1 MYILFGRYRMLTEQM
16 TATEVFDKYRGDIE
30 KLIAY
35 LPWLEEKSGK
45 SKVSDI
51 YHGDG
56 LDQHSIS
63 FPIYDGTLLR
73 FVKDAENTQFMD
85 RNYVYVISRNR
96 LKSAADEV
104 EFVSKQTMLKM
115 DNIGGI
121 LSKYVMGGR
130 TKAVL
135 WSEAVDKG
143 VFLAVVTRL
152 KELYD
157 IGLNGMVEQ

>member
-1 MYILFGRYRMLTEQM
+1 MLTEQM
-16 TATEVFDKYRGDIE
+16 TAAEVFDKYRSDIE

-51 YHGDG
+51 YNADG
-56 LDQHSIS
+56 LDEHSIS
-63 FPIYDGTLLR
+63 FPVYDGTLLR

-96 LKSAADEV
+96 LKSAEEEV
-104 EFVSKQTMLKM
+104 EFVKKQTMLKM

-130 TKAVL
+130 TKARL

-152 KELYD
+152 KELYE
-157 IGLNGMVEQ
+157 IGLNGLSEQ

>member
-1 MYILFGRYRMLTEQM
+1 MLTEQM

-30 KLIAY
+30 KLITY

-51 YHGDG
+51 YNGDG
-56 LDQHSIS
+56 LDQHTIS
-63 FPIYDGTLLR
+63 FPVYDGMLLR

-96 LKSAADEV
+96 VKSAEDEV
-104 EFVSKQTMLKM
+104 EFVKKQTMLKM

-130 TKAVL
+130 TKSRL

>member
-1 MYILFGRYRMLTEQM
+1 MLSEQM
-16 TATEVFDKYRGDIE
+16 TSAEVFDKYKDDML

-45 SKVSDI
+45 CKVSDI
-51 YHGDG
+51 YNGDG

-63 FPIYDGTLLR
+63 FPVFDGNLLR
-73 FVKDAENTQFMD
+73 FVKEAENTVFMD
-85 RNYVYVISRNR
+85 RNYVYVFSRNG
-96 LKSAADEV
+96 LKTPQDEI
-104 EFVSKQTMLKM
+104 EFVKKQTMLKM
-115 DNIGGI
+115 DNLGGI

-130 TKAVL
+130 TKSRL
-135 WSEAVDKG
+135 WSEAMDNG
-143 VFLAVVTRL
+143 IFLAVVSRL

>member
-1 MYILFGRYRMLTEQM
+1 MLTEQM
-16 TATEVFDKYRGDIE
+16 TAAEVFDKYRSDIE

-51 YHGDG
+51 YNGDG
-56 LDQHSIS
+56 LDEHSIS
-63 FPIYDGTLLR
+63 FPVYDGTLLR

-96 LKSAADEV
+96 LKSAEEEV
-104 EFVSKQTMLKM
+104 EFVKKQTMLKM

-130 TKAVL
+130 TKG
-135 WSEAVDKG
+135 KT
-143 VFLAVVTRL
+143 VVR
-152 KELYD
+152 
-157 IGLNGMVEQ
+157 GCR

>member
-1 MYILFGRYRMLTEQM
+1 MLTEQM
-16 TATEVFDKYRGDIE
+16 TAAEVFDKYRSDIE

-51 YHGDG
+51 YNGDG
-56 LDQHSIS
+56 LDEHSIS
-63 FPIYDGTLLR
+63 FPVYDGTLIR

-96 LKSAADEV
+96 LKSAEEEV
-104 EFVSKQTMLKM
+104 EFVKKQTMLKM

-130 TKAVL
+130 TKARL

-152 KELYD
+152 KELYE
-157 IGLNGMVEQ
+157 IGLNGLSEQ

>member
-1 MYILFGRYRMLTEQM
+1 MVTEQM
-16 TATEVFDKYRGDIE
+16 TAQEVFLQYKSDME
-30 KLIAY
+30 KLMAY

-45 SKVSDI
+45 VKVSTN
-51 YHGDG
+51 YVGDG
-56 LDQHSIS
+56 LSQATIS
-63 FPIYDGTLLR
+63 FPVYDGTLLR
-73 FVKDAENTQFMD
+73 FIKEAEGTQFMD

-96 LKSAADEV
+96 LRSAEDEIR
-104 EFVSKQTMLKM
+104 FIQAQSMLQM

-130 TKAVL
+130 TKARL

-143 VFLAVVTRL
+143 VFLEVVKKL

-157 IGLNGMVEQ
+157 LGINGLTQE

>member
-1 MYILFGRYRMLTEQM
+1 MLTEQM
-16 TATEVFDKYRGDIE
+16 TAAEVFDKYRSDIE

-51 YHGDG
+51 YNGDG

-63 FPIYDGTLLR
+63 FPVYDGTLLR

-96 LKSAADEV
+96 LKSAGEEV
-104 EFVSKQTMLKM
+104 EFVKKQTMLKM

-130 TKAVL
+130 TKAKL

-152 KELYD
+152 KELYE
-157 IGLNGMVEQ
+157 IGLNGLSEQ

>member
-1 MYILFGRYRMLTEQM
+1 MLTEQM

-30 KLIAY
+30 KLITY

-51 YHGDG
+51 YNGDG
-56 LDQHSIS
+56 LDQHTIS
-63 FPIYDGTLLR
+63 FPVYDGMLLR

-96 LKSAADEV
+96 LKSAEDEV
-104 EFVSKQTMLKM
+104 EFVKKQTMLKM

-130 TKAVL
+130 TKSRL

>member
-1 MYILFGRYRMLTEQM
+1 MLTEQM
-16 TATEVFDKYRGDIE
+16 TAAEVFDKYRSDIE

-51 YHGDG
+51 YNGDG
-56 LDQHSIS
+56 LDEHSIS
-63 FPIYDGTLLR
+63 FPVYDGTLLR
-73 FVKDAENTQFMD
+73 FVRDAENTQFMD

-96 LKSAADEV
+96 LKSAEEEV
-104 EFVSKQTMLKM
+104 EFVKKQTMLKM

-130 TKAVL
+130 TKARL

-152 KELYD
+152 KELYE
-157 IGLNGMVEQ
+157 IGLNGLSEQ

>member
-1 MYILFGRYRMLTEQM
+1 MLTEQM
-16 TATEVFDKYRGDIE
+16 TAQEVFDKYKDDML
-30 KLIAY
+30 KLIGY
-35 LPWLEEKSGK
+35 LDWLEEKSGK

-51 YHGDG
+51 YNGDG

-63 FPIYDGTLLR
+63 FPVFDGNLLR
-73 FVKDAENTQFMD
+73 FVKDAENTLFMD

-96 LKSAADEV
+96 LKSAEDEV
-104 EFVSKQTMLKM
+104 EFVSRQTMRQM
-115 DNIGGI
+115 DNIGGV
-121 LSKYVMGGR
+121 LTKYVRGGR

-135 WSEAVDKG
+135 WSEAMDKG
-143 VFLAVVTRL
+143 VFLAIVRRL

>member
-1 MYILFGRYRMLTEQM
+1 MLTEQM
-16 TATEVFDKYRGDIE
+16 TAAEVFDKYRSDIE

-51 YHGDG
+51 YNGDG

-63 FPIYDGTLLR
+63 FPVYDGMLLR
-73 FVKDAENTQFMD
+73 FVKDAENSQFMD

-96 LKSAADEV
+96 LKSAGEEV
-104 EFVSKQTMLKM
+104 EFVKKQTMLKM

-130 TKAVL
+130 TKAKL

-152 KELYD
+152 KELYE
-157 IGLNGMVEQ
+157 IGLNGLSEQ

>member
-1 MYILFGRYRMLTEQM
+1 MLTEQM
-16 TATEVFDKYRGDIE
+16 TAAEVFDKYRSDIE

-51 YHGDG
+51 YNGDG

-63 FPIYDGTLLR
+63 FPVYDGTLLR

-85 RNYVYVISRNR
+85 RSYVYVISRNR
-96 LKSAADEV
+96 LKSAGEEV
-104 EFVSKQTMLKM
+104 EFVKKQTMLKM

-130 TKAVL
+130 TKAKL

-152 KELYD
+152 KELYE
-157 IGLNGMVEQ
+157 IGLNGLSEQ

>member
-1 MYILFGRYRMLTEQM
+1 MLTEQM
-16 TATEVFDKYRGDIE
+16 TAAEVFDKYRSDID

-51 YHGDG
+51 YNGDG

-63 FPIYDGTLLR
+63 FPVYDGTLLR

-96 LKSAADEV
+96 LKSAGEEV
-104 EFVSKQTMLKM
+104 EFVKKQTMLKM

-130 TKAVL
+130 TKAKL

-152 KELYD
+152 KELYE
-157 IGLNGMVEQ
+157 IGLNGLSEQ

>member
-1 MYILFGRYRMLTEQM
+1 MLTEQM
-16 TATEVFDKYRGDIE
+16 TAAEVFDKYRSDIE

-51 YHGDG
+51 YNGDG
-56 LDQHSIS
+56 LDEHSIS
-63 FPIYDGTLLR
+63 FPVYDGTLLR

-96 LKSAADEV
+96 LKSAEEEV
-104 EFVSKQTMLKM
+104 EFVKKQTMLKM

-130 TKAVL
+130 TKARL

-143 VFLAVVTRL
+143 VFLAAVTRL
-152 KELYD
+152 KELYE
-157 IGLNGMVEQ
+157 IGLNGLSEQ

>member
-1 MYILFGRYRMLTEQM
+1 MLTEQM
-16 TATEVFDKYRGDIE
+16 TAAEVFDKYRSDIE

-51 YHGDG
+51 YNGDG
-56 LDQHSIS
+56 LDEHSIS
-63 FPIYDGTLLR
+63 FPVYDGTLLR

-96 LKSAADEV
+96 LKSAEEEV
-104 EFVSKQTMLKM
+104 EFVKKQTMLKM

-130 TKAVL
+130 TKARL

-143 VFLAVVTRL
+143 VFLAVVTKL
-152 KELYD
+152 KELYE
-157 IGLNGMVEQ
+157 IGLNGLSEQ

>member
-1 MYILFGRYRMLTEQM
+1 MLTEQM

-51 YHGDG
+51 YNGDG

-63 FPIYDGTLLR
+63 FPVFDGNLLR
-73 FVKDAENTQFMD
+73 FVKDAENTLFMD

-96 LKSAADEV
+96 LKRAEDEV
-104 EFVSKQTMLKM
+104 EFVSRQTMRQM
-115 DNIGGI
+115 DNIGGV
-121 LSKYVMGGR
+121 LTKYVRGGR

-135 WSEAVDKG
+135 WSEAMDKG
-143 VFLAVVTRL
+143 VFLAIVRRL

>member
-1 MYILFGRYRMLTEQM
+1 MLTEQM
-16 TATEVFDKYRGDIE
+16 TAAEVFDKYRSDIE

-51 YHGDG
+51 YNGDG

-63 FPIYDGTLLR
+63 FPVYDGTLLR

-96 LKSAADEV
+96 LKSAEEEV
-104 EFVSKQTMLKM
+104 EFVKKQTMLKM

-130 TKAVL
+130 TKAKL

-152 KELYD
+152 KELYE
-157 IGLNGMVEQ
+157 IGLNGLSEQ

>member
-1 MYILFGRYRMLTEQM
+1 MLTEQM
-16 TATEVFDKYRGDIE
+16 TAAEVFDKYRSDIE

-51 YHGDG
+51 YNGDG
-56 LDQHSIS
+56 LDEHSIS
-63 FPIYDGTLLR
+63 FPVYDGTLLR

-96 LKSAADEV
+96 LKSAEEEV
-104 EFVSKQTMLKM
+104 EFVKKQTMLKM

-130 TKAVL
+130 TKARL

-152 KELYD
+152 KELYE
-157 IGLNGMVEQ
+157 IGLNGLSEQ

>member
-1 MYILFGRYRMLTEQM
+1 MLTEQM
-16 TATEVFDKYRGDIE
+16 TAAEVFDKYRSDIE

-51 YHGDG
+51 YNGDG
-56 LDQHSIS
+56 LDEHSIS
-63 FPIYDGTLLR
+63 FPVYDGTLLR

-96 LKSAADEV
+96 LKSAEEEV
-104 EFVSKQTMLKM
+104 EFVKKQTMLKM

-130 TKAVL
+130 TKARL

-157 IGLNGMVEQ
+157 IGLNGLSEQ

>member
-1 MYILFGRYRMLTEQM
+1 MLTEQM
-16 TATEVFDKYRGDIE
+16 TAAEVFDKYRSDIE

-51 YHGDG
+51 YNGDG
-56 LDQHSIS
+56 LDEHSIS
-63 FPIYDGTLLR
+63 FPVYDGTLLT

-96 LKSAADEV
+96 LKSAEEEV
-104 EFVSKQTMLKM
+104 EFVKKQTMLKM

-130 TKAVL
+130 TKARL

-152 KELYD
+152 KELYE
-157 IGLNGMVEQ
+157 IGLNGLSEQ

>member
-1 MYILFGRYRMLTEQM
+1 MLTEQM
-16 TATEVFDKYRGDIE
+16 TAAEVFDKYRSDIE

-51 YHGDG
+51 YNGDG
-56 LDQHSIS
+56 LDEHSIS
-63 FPIYDGTLLR
+63 FPVYDGTLLR

-96 LKSAADEV
+96 LKSAEEEV
-104 EFVSKQTMLKM
+104 EFVKKQTMLKM
-115 DNIGGI
+115 DNLGGI

-130 TKAVL
+130 TKARL

-152 KELYD
+152 KELYE
-157 IGLNGMVEQ
+157 IGLNGLSEQ

>member
-1 MYILFGRYRMLTEQM
+1 MLTEQM
-16 TATEVFDKYRGDIE
+16 TAAEVFDKYRSDIE

-51 YHGDG
+51 YNGDG
-56 LDQHSIS
+56 LDEHSFS
-63 FPIYDGTLLR
+63 FPVYDGTLLR

-96 LKSAADEV
+96 LKSAEEEV
-104 EFVSKQTMLKM
+104 EFVKKQTMLKM

-130 TKAVL
+130 TKARL

-152 KELYD
+152 KELYE
-157 IGLNGMVEQ
+157 IGLNGLSEQ

>member
-1 MYILFGRYRMLTEQM
+1 MVTEQM
-16 TATEVFDKYRGDIE
+16 TAQDVFIQYKGDME

-45 SKVSDI
+45 AKVFSN
-51 YHGDG
+51 YVGDG
-56 LDQHSIS
+56 LSQNTIS
-63 FPIYDGTLLR
+63 FPVYDGTLLR
-73 FVKDAENTQFMD
+73 FIREADGTQFMD

-96 LKSAADEV
+96 LKSPEDEIR
-104 EFVSKQTMLKM
+104 FVQAQTMLQM

-130 TKAVL
+130 TKSRL
-135 WSEAVDKG
+135 WAEAVDKG
-143 VFLAVVTRL
+143 IFLEVVRKF

-157 IGLNGMVEQ
+157 LGLNGLTQE

>member
-1 MYILFGRYRMLTEQM
+1 MLTEQM
-16 TATEVFDKYRGDIE
+16 TAAEVFDKYRSDIE

-51 YHGDG
+51 YNGDG
-56 LDQHSIS
+56 LDEHSIS
-63 FPIYDGTLLR
+63 FPVYDGTLLR

-96 LKSAADEV
+96 LKSAEEEV
-104 EFVSKQTMLKM
+104 EFVKKQTMLKM

-130 TKAVL
+130 TKARL

-152 KELYD
+152 KDLYE
-157 IGLNGMVEQ
+157 IGLNGLSEQ

>member
-1 MYILFGRYRMLTEQM
+1 MLTEQM
-16 TATEVFDKYRGDIE
+16 TAAEVFDKYRSDIE

-51 YHGDG
+51 YNGDG
-56 LDQHSIS
+56 LDEHSIS
-63 FPIYDGTLLR
+63 FLVYDGTLLR

-96 LKSAADEV
+96 LKSAEEEV
-104 EFVSKQTMLKM
+104 EFVKKQTMLKM

-130 TKAVL
+130 TKARL

-152 KELYD
+152 KELYE
-157 IGLNGMVEQ
+157 IGLNGLSEQ

>member
-1 MYILFGRYRMLTEQM
+1 MLTEQM
-16 TATEVFDKYRGDIE
+16 TATEVFDKYRSDIE
-30 KLIAY
+30 KLITY

-51 YHGDG
+51 YNGDG
-56 LDQHSIS
+56 LDQHTIS
-63 FPIYDGTLLR
+63 FPVYDGMLLR

-96 LKSAADEV
+96 LKSAEDEV
-104 EFVSKQTMLKM
+104 EFVKKQTMLKM

-130 TKAVL
+130 TKSRL